1 MANNI
6 FNYKYPSYYKL
17 DKGDKK
23 CYLIKTV
30 AAIVKLDLGFL

>member
-1 MANNI
+1 MTNNI

-23 CYLIKTV
+23 CYLIKIV
-30 AAIVKLDLGFL
+30 AAIVKTEK